1 MSAAKKVGV
10 FCLLLAAVIVF
21 IPIGPA
27 LSQSQNKDLIPKEVK
42 LDTNFDGIV
51 DRVEIYDSNKV
62 IVRVEADTSGD
73 GKINEWINYEKG
85 KPATAEK
92 DNNGD
97 GKPDTFVTYNSK
109 GKAVKSE
116 TDTNGDGKVDE
127 WVYYKDGTI
136 ARAEKDTNG
145 DGKPDTWAS
154 Y

>member
-21 IPIGPA
+21 IPIDSA
-27 LSQSQNKDLIPKEVK
+27 LSQQNTELSPKEVK

-51 DRVEIYDSNKV
+51 DRVEVYDDNKV

-73 GKINEWINYEKG
+73 GKINEWINYENG
-85 KPATAEK
+85 KPAAAEK

-116 TDTNGDGKVDE
+116 TDTSGDGKVDE
-127 WVYYKDGTI
+127 WIYYKDGAI
-136 ARAEKDTNG
+136 IKAEKDNNG
-145 DGKPDTWAS
+145 DGKPDTWAT